1 MRSYTRRR
9 RASQTKSA
17 SRTQCATRSARNASR
32 RGCLKSQPQKGKN
45 NGSRLLRKS
54 RLSAYNLGVKQNYK
68 QVDYTLYETGR
79 QLKLPMETE
88 IFIAADEPVRL
99 VSAVVERMD
108 IKKIERSYSRNGRN
122 EYPPRILL
130 KVMIYAYMRQIY
142 STREIERTC
151 RENICFMYLLEGCPA
166 PDHNT
171 IARFRSERL
180 AGCEKELLEQFVT
193 ILAERGFV
201 SLATVFIDGTKI
213 EANANRYSFV
223 WKKGAEKRL
232 SKLRAQVTKELPEMV
247 QALGVKWHVPE
258 VPQIHHLKKLRKKLY
273 ARAVA
278 ESLVWVTGKGHRKAP
293 LQKAIETVN
302 TWLEKWKKYT
312 QDLHICGDRN
322 SYSKTDHDAT
332 FMHMKEDHMGNG
344 QLKPGYN
351 VNVASSEE
359 FIIGNYISADR
370 NDVRTL
376 IPFTEYLKRYPI
388 ERISVD
394 SGYES
399 EENYCYF
406 ESMKSIRLYV
416 KPSNHEQK
424 KTKKYRTDISRRENM
439 AYDAETDIYTCANG
453 KPVTFDGIKKSKS
466 QSGFEMETSVYS
478 CKDCAGCLL
487 KAKCIRACG
496 SKKPLAERN
505 KVIYVSK
512 RFARQRE
519 EMEERINTDEGKLIR
534 VNRSIQAEGV
544 FAMTKE
550 KMGFRRFLLRSAVK
564 VEVEWTL
571 LSLAYNLLKLHHKI
585 QTGRLGTG
593 LMVPKGFPAG
603 L

>member
-1 MRSYTRRR
+1 MNHN
-9 RASQTKSA
+9 K
-17 SRTQCATRSARNASR
+17 
-32 RGCLKSQPQKGKN
+32 
-45 NGSRLLRKS
+45 
-54 RLSAYNLGVKQNYK
+54 K
-68 QVDYTLYETGR
+68 QVDYTLYEAGR

-88 IFIAADEPVRL
+88 IFIAADDPVRL

-108 IKKIERSYSRNGRN
+108 IRKIERSYSEDGRN

-130 KVMIYAYMRQIY
+130 KLLLYGYTRLIY
-142 STREIERTC
+142 SSRKIERAC
-151 RENICFMYLLEGCPA
+151 RENICFMYLLEDRPA

-171 IARFRSERL
+171 IARFRSQHMQ
-180 AGCEKELLEQFVT
+180 GCEKELLEQFVGM
-193 ILAERGFV
+193 LKKWGYV
-201 SLATVFIDGTKI
+201 SLETVFIDGTKI

-223 WKKGAEKRL
+223 WKKSVEK
-232 SKLRAQVTKELPEMV
+232 KLGKLKEQIGKELAALV
-247 QALGVKWHVPE
+247 QKLGIKWHIPE
-258 VPQIHHLKKLRKKLY
+258 DVQVHHLKKLRKKLY
-273 ARAVA
+273 AKA
-278 ESLVWVTGKGHRKAP
+278 EAEKLEWLRGKGKRKSP

-302 TWLEKWKKYT
+302 AWLEKWKKYT

-322 SYSKTDHDAT
+322 SYCKTDHDAT
-332 FMHMKEDHMGNG
+332 FLHMKEDHMRNG

-351 VNVASSEE
+351 VNVATSEE

-370 NDVRTL
+370 NDVHTL
-376 IPFTEYLKRYPI
+376 IPFAEYLKQYDI
-388 ERISVD
+388 KRICAD

-399 EENYCYF
+399 EENYCWF
-406 ESMKSIRLYV
+406 EKECKIKLYV

-439 AYDAETDIYTCANG
+439 AYDAGTDTYTCANG
-453 KPVTFDGIKKSKS
+453 KKLSLDGVKKSKS
-466 QSGFEMETSVYS
+466 SSGFEMETSIYS
-478 CKDCAGCLL
+478 CKDCTGCPL
-487 KAKCIRACG
+487 KEKCIRACG
-496 SKKPLAERN
+496 SKKPLEERS

-519 EMEERINTDEGKLIR
+519 EMETRINTDEGKLIR

-550 KMGFRRFLLRSAVK
+550 DMSFRRFLLRSAVK

-571 LSLAYNLLKLHHKI
+571 MSLAYNVLKLHHKI
-585 QTGRLGTG
+585 QKRRLGTG
-593 LMVPKGFPAG
+593 LVVPKGFPAG

>member
-1 MRSYTRRR
+1 MKHNT
-9 RASQTKSA
+9 
-17 SRTQCATRSARNASR
+17 
-32 RGCLKSQPQKGKN
+32 
-45 NGSRLLRKS
+45 
-54 RLSAYNLGVKQNYK
+54 K

-88 IFIAADEPVRL
+88 IIIAADDPVRL

-108 IKKIERSYSRNGRN
+108 IRKIERSYSQDGRN

-130 KVMIYAYMRQIY
+130 KVMIYAYMRLIY
-142 STREIERTC
+142 SSREIERAC
-151 RENICFMYLLEGCPA
+151 RENICFMYLLENNAA

-171 IARFRSERL
+171 IARFRSQHLLE
-180 AGCEKELLEQFVT
+180 CEKELLEQFVAM
-193 ILAERGFV
+193 LVEWGFV

-223 WKKGAEKRL
+223 WRKSTEKKIA
-232 SKLRAQVTKELPEMV
+232 KLKEQIKKELPV
-247 QALGVKWHVPE
+247 LKQSLALRWHVPE
-258 VPQIHHLKKLRKKLY
+258 IPQIHHLKKLRKKLY
-273 ARAVA
+273 AKA
-278 ESLVWVTGKGHRKAP
+278 EAENLDWVTGKGHRKKP

-302 TWLEKWKKYT
+302 AWLEKWKKYT

-322 SYSKTDHDAT
+322 SYCKTDHDAT
-332 FMHMKEDHMGNG
+332 FMHMKEDHMRNG

-351 VNVASSEE
+351 VNVATSEE
-359 FIIGNYISADR
+359 FIVGNYISADR
-370 NDVRTL
+370 NDVHTL
-376 IPFTEYLKRYPI
+376 IPFTKYLKRYDKI
-388 ERISVD
+388 KQICAD

-406 ESMKSIRLYV
+406 EELKDIALFV
-416 KPSNHEQK
+416 KPSNHEQR

-439 AYDAETDIYTCANG
+439 AYNAETDTYTCANG
-453 KPVTFDGIKKSKS
+453 KAITFDAIKKTTS
-466 QSGFEMETSVYS
+466 QNGFKIETSVYS
-478 CKDCAGCLL
+478 CKDCAGCPM

-496 SKKPLAERN
+496 SKKPLEERN

-519 EMEERINTDEGKLIR
+519 EMEERISTDEGKLIR

-550 KMGFRRFLLRSAVK
+550 DMGFRRFLLRSAVK

-571 LSLAYNLLKLHHKI
+571 LSLAYNILKLHHKI
-585 QTGRLGTG
+585 QKQRLGTG
-593 LMVPKGFPAG
+593 LVIPKSFPAG

>member
-1 MRSYTRRR
+1 MKHNT
-9 RASQTKSA
+9 
-17 SRTQCATRSARNASR
+17 
-32 RGCLKSQPQKGKN
+32 
-45 NGSRLLRKS
+45 
-54 RLSAYNLGVKQNYK
+54 K

-88 IFIAADEPVRL
+88 IIIAADDPVRL

-108 IKKIERSYSRNGRN
+108 IRKIERSYSQDGRN

-130 KVMIYAYMRQIY
+130 KVMIYAYMRLIY
-142 STREIERTC
+142 SSREIERAC
-151 RENICFMYLLEGCPA
+151 RENICFMYLLENNAA

-171 IARFRSERL
+171 IARFRSQHLLE
-180 AGCEKELLEQFVT
+180 CEKELLEQFVAM
-193 ILAERGFV
+193 LVEWGFV

-223 WKKGAEKRL
+223 WRKSTEKKIA
-232 SKLRAQVTKELPEMV
+232 KLKEQIKKELPV
-247 QALGVKWHVPE
+247 LKQSLALRWHVPE
-258 VPQIHHLKKLRKKLY
+258 IPQIHHLKKLRKKLY
-273 ARAVA
+273 AKA
-278 ESLVWVTGKGHRKAP
+278 EAENLDWVTGKGHRKKP

-302 TWLEKWKKYT
+302 AWLEKWKKYT

-322 SYSKTDHDAT
+322 SYCKTDHDAT
-332 FMHMKEDHMGNG
+332 FMHMKEDHMRNG

-351 VNVASSEE
+351 VNVATSEE
-359 FIIGNYISADR
+359 FIVGNYISADR
-370 NDVRTL
+370 NDVHTL
-376 IPFTEYLKRYPI
+376 IPFTKYLKRYDKI
-388 ERISVD
+388 KQICAD

-406 ESMKSIRLYV
+406 EELKDIALFV
-416 KPSNHEQK
+416 KPSNHEQR

-439 AYDAETDIYTCANG
+439 AYNAETDTYTCANG
-453 KPVTFDGIKKSKS
+453 KAITFDAIKKTTS
-466 QSGFEMETSVYS
+466 QNGFKIETSVYS
-478 CKDCAGCLL
+478 CKDCAGCPM

-496 SKKPLAERN
+496 SKKPLEERN

-519 EMEERINTDEGKLIR
+519 EMEERISTDEGKLIR

-550 KMGFRRFLLRSAVK
+550 DMGFRRFLLRSAVK

-571 LSLAYNLLKLHHKI
+571 LSLAYNILKLHHKI
-585 QTGRLGTG
+585 QKQRLGTG
-593 LMVPKGFPAG
+593 WKNHPGALLICGTLRMVLHILALMRSICYAFFNI

>member
-1 MRSYTRRR
+1 M
-9 RASQTKSA
+9 
-17 SRTQCATRSARNASR
+17 
-32 RGCLKSQPQKGKN
+32 
-45 NGSRLLRKS
+45 RKS
-54 RLSAYNLGVKQNYK
+54 RLSAYNLVVEQDYR
-68 QVDYTLYETGR
+68 QVDYTLYEAGR

-88 IFIAADEPVRL
+88 IFIAAEDPVRL

-108 IKKIERSYSRNGRN
+108 IRKIERSYSWNGRN

-130 KVMIYAYMRQIY
+130 KVLIYAYMRMIY
-142 STREIERTC
+142 STREIERAC
-151 RENICFMYLLEGCPA
+151 RENICFMYLLEDYPA

-171 IARFRSERL
+171 IARFRAERL
-180 AGCEKELLEQFVT
+180 VDCEKELLEQFVAM
-193 ILAERGFV
+193 LVEWGFV

-213 EANANRYSFV
+213 EANANRYRFV
-223 WKKGAEKRL
+223 WKKSTEKRIK
-232 SKLRAQVTKELPEMV
+232 KLKGQIGTELPKLV
-247 QALGVKWHVPE
+247 GSLRLKWHVPAE
-258 VPQIHHLKKLRKKLY
+258 VQIHHLKKLRKKLY
-273 ARAVA
+273 ARAEA
-278 ESLVWVTGKGHRKAP
+278 ERLEWVTGKGHRKAP

-302 TWLEKWKKYT
+302 VWLEKWKKYT

-322 SYSKTDHDAT
+322 SYCKTDHDAT
-332 FMHMKEDHMGNG
+332 FMHMKEDHMRNG

-351 VNVASSEE
+351 VNVATSEE

-370 NDVRTL
+370 NDVHTL
-376 IPFTEYLKRYPI
+376 IPFAEYLKRYGI
-388 ERISVD
+388 KNICVD

-399 EENYCYF
+399 EENYCWF
-406 ESMKSIRLYV
+406 EENGVMKLYV

-439 AYDAETDIYTCANG
+439 AYDAGADTYTCANG
-453 KPVTFDGIKKSKS
+453 KQITLDGIKKTKS

-478 CKDCAGCLL
+478 CKDCSGCPL
-487 KAKCIRACG
+487 KEKCIRACG
-496 SKKPLAERN
+496 SKKPLEERN

-519 EMEERINTDEGKLIR
+519 AMEERINTDEGKLIR

-550 KMGFRRFLLRSAVK
+550 DMGFRRFLLRSAVK

-571 LSLAYNLLKLHHKI
+571 LSLAYNVLKLHHKI

-593 LMVPKGFPAG
+593 LVVPKGFPTG

>member
-1 MRSYTRRR
+1 MNHN
-9 RASQTKSA
+9 K
-17 SRTQCATRSARNASR
+17 
-32 RGCLKSQPQKGKN
+32 
-45 NGSRLLRKS
+45 
-54 RLSAYNLGVKQNYK
+54 K

-88 IFIAADEPVRL
+88 IFIAADDPVRL

-108 IKKIERSYSRNGRN
+108 IQKIERSYSQDGRN

-130 KVMIYAYMRQIY
+130 KVMIYAYMRMIY
-142 STREIERTC
+142 SSREIERAC
-151 RENICFMYLLEGCPA
+151 RENICFMYLLEDKPA

-171 IARFRSERL
+171 IARFRSQHLQE
-180 AGCEKELLEQFVT
+180 CEKELLEQFVAM
-193 ILAERGFV
+193 LVKWGFV

-223 WKKGAEKRL
+223 WRQSTEKKLA
-232 SKLRAQVTKELPEMV
+232 KLKEQIKNELPV
-247 QALGVKWHVPE
+247 LKQRLALRWHIPE
-258 VPQIHHLKKLRKKLY
+258 TPQIHHLKKLRKRLY
-273 ARAVA
+273 AKA
-278 ESLVWVTGKGHRKAP
+278 EAENLDWVTGKGHRKKP

-302 TWLEKWKKYT
+302 AWLEKWKKYT

-332 FMHMKEDHMGNG
+332 FMHMKEDHMRNG

-351 VNVASSEE
+351 VNVATSEE

-370 NDVRTL
+370 NDVHTL
-376 IPFTEYLKRYPI
+376 IPFTEYLKQYKI
-388 ERISVD
+388 KQICAD

-406 ESMKSIRLYV
+406 EELKDIALLV
-416 KPSNHEQK
+416 KPSNHEQR

-439 AYDAETDIYTCANG
+439 AYNAETDTYTCANG
-453 KPVTFDGIKKSKS
+453 KAITFDGIKKTTS
-466 QSGFEMETSVYS
+466 QNGFKMETSVYS
-478 CKDCAGCLL
+478 CKDCAGCPM
-487 KAKCIRACG
+487 KEKCIRACG
-496 SKKPLAERN
+496 SKKPLEERS

-512 RFARQRE
+512 RFARQRQ
-519 EMEERINTDEGKLIR
+519 EMEKRISTDEGKLIR

-550 KMGFRRFLLRSAVK
+550 DMGFRRFLLRSAVK

-571 LSLAYNLLKLHHKI
+571 LSLAYNVLKLHHKN

-593 LMVPKGFPAG
+593 LVVPKGFPAG